1 VLCVGLDPRPELL
14 PDEVFRGVREGP
26 AGLAR
31 ALERFCMGI
40 VDAVAEHAVAVK
52 PQLAFFEQAGH
63 HGLAAVE
70 RVSEHARERGLLVIA
85 DGKRGDIGS
94 TAEAYASAYLA
105 PRRASPPLAD
115 ALTVNPYL
123 GADSLQPFADACH
136 ASGGLMF
143 VLVRTSN
150 PGGADLQELELADG
164 SRVWERVA
172 RLVAS
177 LAPVAGAVVGAT
189 QPGAVA
195 RARELMPDATFLLP
209 GIGAQGG
216 EVSALGP
223 AFAPGAAGG
232 LVSAS
237 RSVLYASR
245 ENGRWQA
252 AAATEAG
259 RLRAAAWAVVE
270 SA

>member
-1 VLCVGLDPRPELL
+1 MGLDPRPELL
-14 PDEVFRGVREGP
+14 PEEVFRGVRDGP

-31 ALERFCMGI
+31 AIERFCTGI

-52 PQLAFFEQAGH
+52 PQLAFFEAAGH
-63 HGLAAVE
+63 HGLASAE
-70 RVSEHARERGLLVIA
+70 RVCAHARERGLLVIA

-105 PRRASPPLAD
+105 PQRGGAPFAD

-123 GADSLQPFADACH
+123 GADSLEPFADACR

-150 PGGADLQELELADG
+150 PGGADIQELELADG
-164 SRVWERVA
+164 SRVWEHVA
-172 RLVAS
+172 RIVAA
-177 LAPVAGAVVGAT
+177 LGPVAGAVVGAT
-189 QPGAVA
+189 QPGAIA
-195 RARELMPDATFLLP
+195 RARELMPHATFLLP

-216 EVSALGP
+216 DVAALGP
-223 AFAPGAAGG
+223 AFAPGPAGG

-245 ENGRWQA
+245 ENGGWQA
-252 AAATEAG
+252 AAGAEAA

-270 SA
+270 AG